1 MPQASVTIA
10 DIEKFRRRAEVCR
23 AEAEM
28 VWEPGRRQE
37 RLNTALAYE
46 RIAERAKHHVRLSKY
61 VLSPPPLPRNPLSD
75 PRAASANYPPH
86 PILTKVVIDLPN
98 RAFAPPA
105 ARTPTSSLF

>member
-37 RLNTALAYE
+37 RLDTALAYE
-46 RIAERAKHHVRLSKY
+46 RMAERAKRIIGL
-61 VLSPPPLPRNPLSD
+61 
-75 PRAASANYPPH
+75 AE
-86 PILTKVVIDLPN
+86 
-98 RAFAPPA
+98 
-105 ARTPTSSLF
+105 

>member
-46 RIAERAKHHVRLSKY
+46 RMAERAKHHVALAKQMLSRRRL
-61 VLSPPPLPRNPLSD
+61 PQNPLTD
-75 PRAASANYPPH
+75 PGKASTNYPRQPH
-86 PILTKVVIDLPN
+86 LTEAGLV
-98 RAFAPPA
+98 FATA
-105 ARTPTSSLF
+105 VSARRRVSE